1 MTLRKVKML
10 NSRKHNI
17 PVAQSKKSLQPIP
30 DHEPVFLIRAQDE
43 TSVIALELIA
53 EHLMEG
59 DMYKSVMN
67 VANDFRAWQEVYPEL
82 VKEPKP

>member
-1 MTLRKVKML
+1 ML

-17 PVAQSKKSLQPIP
+17 PVAQCKKSLKPIP

-43 TSVIALELIA
+43 TSVRSLELIA
-53 EHLMEG
+53 EHLMDSD
-59 DMYKSVMN
+59 DMYKAVMN

-82 VKEPKP
+82 VKEPAL